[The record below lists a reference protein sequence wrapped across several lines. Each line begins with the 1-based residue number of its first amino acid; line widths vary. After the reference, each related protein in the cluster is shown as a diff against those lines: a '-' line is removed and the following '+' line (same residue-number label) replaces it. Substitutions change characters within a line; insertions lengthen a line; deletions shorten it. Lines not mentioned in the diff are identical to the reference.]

1 MKNEIK
7 YNRNECPKSKRHI
20 NFGENM
26 TFKKLYQKL
35 FSKMSPVDFRSL
47 GYDHIQQSR
56 PI

>member
-1 MKNEIK
+1 MNVQKANDT
-7 YNRNECPKSKRHI
+7 YL
-20 NFGENM
+20 FGENM

-47 GYDHIQQSR
+47 GFDHIQQSR